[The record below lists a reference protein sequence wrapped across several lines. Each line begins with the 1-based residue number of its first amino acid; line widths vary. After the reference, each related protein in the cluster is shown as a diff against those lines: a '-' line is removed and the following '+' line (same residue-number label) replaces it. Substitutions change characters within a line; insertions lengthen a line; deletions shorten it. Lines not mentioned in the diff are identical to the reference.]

1 MLNKKNSQS
10 PHPLTFSHSKV
21 IFIQKVKLKNPS
33 RLKKLLKDLFL
44 SQPLAVLATQ
54 GNGQPYGN
62 LVAFAAT
69 DDLKSILFATSR
81 GTRKYTNVTIDP
93 RVAMVMDSR
102 TNQKVDFQ
110 KAVAVTATG
119 AVEEV
124 GDIERNPLLK
134 LYLSKHPHL
143 KKFVTSP
150 TCALLRV
157 EVDTYYVVRRFQKV
171 VNLHMKE

>member
-1 MLNKKNSQS
+1 MI
-10 PHPLTFSHSKV
+10 SKE
-21 IFIQKVKLKNPS
+21 VKLKNPS
-33 RLKKLLKDLFL
+33 QLKRLLKDLFS

-54 GNGQPYGN
+54 SNGQPYGN
-62 LVAFAAT
+62 LVAFVAT
-69 DDLKSILFATSR
+69 EDLRSLLFATAR
-81 GTRKYTNVTIDP
+81 GTRKFANIKTDP
-93 RVAMVMDSR
+93 QVAMVMDSR

-119 AVEEV
+119 VVEEV
-124 GDIERNPLLK
+124 GDIERDPLLK

-171 VNLHMKE
+171 VKLHMKE

>member
-1 MLNKKNSQS
+1 MI
-10 PHPLTFSHSKV
+10 SKE
-21 IFIQKVKLKNPS
+21 VKLKNPS
-33 RLKKLLKDLFL
+33 QLKRLLKDLFS

-54 GNGQPYGN
+54 SNGQPYGN
-62 LVAFAAT
+62 LVAFVAT
-69 DDLKSILFATSR
+69 EDLRSLLFATAR
-81 GTRKYTNVTIDP
+81 GTRKFANIKTDP

-124 GDIERNPLLK
+124 GDIERDPLLK

>member
-1 MLNKKNSQS
+1 MI
-10 PHPLTFSHSKV
+10 SKE
-21 IFIQKVKLKNPS
+21 VKLKNPS
-33 RLKKLLKDLFL
+33 QLKRLLKDLFS

-54 GNGQPYGN
+54 SNGQPYGN
-62 LVAFAAT
+62 LVAFVAT
-69 DDLKSILFATSR
+69 EDLRSLLFATAR
-81 GTRKYTNVTIDP
+81 GTRKFANIKTDP
-93 RVAMVMDSR
+93 QVAMVMDSR
-102 TNQKVDFQ
+102 TNQKADFE

-119 AVEEV
+119 VVEEI
-124 GDIERNPLLK
+124 GDIERDPLLK